1 MPLGR
6 RTAADYDETERLEAA
21 AEPLKGVRI
30 LHLAAA
36 GSRLRSPGLLPSLLS
51 LYEDLGVHAEYKV
64 LVGDRLTRELENGLQ
79 GGETAIS
86 DQIWGEYV
94 DELPIPAGYDVI
106 VAHGPGALAAAG
118 RADPPCIL
126 RCELDCS
133 NADTATWERLRPLA
147 SGIAV
152 TKAENAPPGI
162 SAHEL
167 PEAIDP
173 LAPGSIDLPV
183 RLAGSLLRSRGVD
196 LSRPICFHRFDG
208 WQDSHAVVDALTVPG
223 LQLVLVGDEWQL
235 LRELSDYAAP
245 HQDVLVLRDVSDVEM
260 NALRALARVGI
271 RSSLANGSELD
282 ALETLWK
289 GTPVVDA
296 DPARLSELVG
306 DPGLAIELG
315 AEGQQRVRDRHLIA
329 HLAEN
334 ELRLL
339 ASFQSA

>member
-6 RTAADYDETERLEAA
+6 RTAADYGEPEPLAAA
-21 AEPLKGVRI
+21 AEALKGVRV

-36 GSRLRSPGLLPSLLS
+36 GSRLRSPELLPSLLS
-51 LYEDLGVHAEYKV
+51 LYADLGVHAEYQV
-64 LVGDRLTRELENGLQ
+64 LIGDHLTRELEDGLR
-79 GGETAIS
+79 GGETAIG
-86 DQIWGEYV
+86 DQVWAEYLE
-94 DELPIPAGYDVI
+94 ELPAPTGCDVV

-118 RADPPCIL
+118 KGDAPCLL

-147 SGIAV
+147 RAIAV
-152 TKAENAPPGI
+152 PRSEYAPPGL
-162 SAHEL
+162 SAEEL

-173 LAPGSIDLPV
+173 LAPGSIELPV
-183 RLAGSLLRSRGVD
+183 KLAGSLLRSRGID
-196 LSRPICFHRFDG
+196 LSRPICFHRFDA
-208 WQDSHAVVDALTVPG
+208 WQDSHAVVDALAIPG

-235 LRELSDYAAP
+235 LRELSDYAAS
-245 HQDVLVLRDVSDVEM
+245 HENVLVLRDMSDVEM

-271 RSSLANGSELD
+271 RRSLAGGSEVD

-289 GTPVVDA
+289 GTPVVEA
-296 DPARLSELVG
+296 DPARIRELVS

-315 AEGQQRVRDRHLIA
+315 AEGHERVRERHLIT